1 MAAIQAYR
9 LLDQDLAQLL
19 RRYDYAA
26 ADQAVQR
33 IARLPGQ
40 DTETRA
46 LLQRLAKV
54 LVALDAWDR
63 FDHRQA
69 VDVLEGLGD
78 RSLDQQL
85 LFPLKRVIA
94 SRRWLDPQA
103 EMENWPQMRGGHG
116 FETVEDLLNNAE
128 RRAYQERFDDAV
140 GRLYRAMELAAQ
152 LALKL
157 GHQLETGAID
167 LEKLPESL
175 RGRYALKQEQLGDT
189 ALKLG
194 LRASYDLLA
203 ELRDPVGLCWT
214 ERRQKLLDALN
225 TRNISLF
232 AHGFRSIDYSA
243 WMPFRNVLGGFLR
256 DVVALQDSNHKCSDL
271 PQLPSRL
278 DQIIPS
284 D

>member
-116 FETVEDLLNNAE
+116 FETVEDLLNLP
-128 RRAYQERFDDAV
+128 RAVR
-140 GRLYRAMELAAQ
+140 
-152 LALKL
+152 
-157 GHQLETGAID
+157 
-167 LEKLPESL
+167 
-175 RGRYALKQEQLGDT
+175 
-189 ALKLG
+189 
-194 LRASYDLLA
+194 
-203 ELRDPVGLCWT
+203 
-214 ERRQKLLDALN
+214 
-225 TRNISLF
+225 
-232 AHGFRSIDYSA
+232 
-243 WMPFRNVLGGFLR
+243 
-256 DVVALQDSNHKCSDL
+256 
-271 PQLPSRL
+271 
-278 DQIIPS
+278 
-284 D
+284 